1 MWVGVVVVVMGAR
14 GWRGGQLTPWGMA
27 GRTRGPVVSAA
38 RGARHSGGARV
49 TAMGEEVRLYR
60 SGVRR
65 VGRHVRGGW
74 VDLADARAD
83 RWEAYVAEGLGRQA
97 ADGAGG

>member
-1 MWVGVVVVVMGAR
+1 MRVAR
-14 GWRGGQLTPWGMA
+14 RAKGGGH
-27 GRTRGPVVSAA
+27 A
-38 RGARHSGGARV
+38 RASGDVRHVGGARV